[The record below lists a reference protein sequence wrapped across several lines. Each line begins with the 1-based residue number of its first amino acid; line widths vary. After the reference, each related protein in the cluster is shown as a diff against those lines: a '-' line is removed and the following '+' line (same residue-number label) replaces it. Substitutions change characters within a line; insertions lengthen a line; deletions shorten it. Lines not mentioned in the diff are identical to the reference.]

1 LQTPA
6 KFEYTRATSLE
17 DAISTLQRLGGDARI
32 VAGGHSL
39 LPMMKLRLANPG
51 HLIDIN
57 DLDEL
62 SYIRVEGDE
71 IRIGALT
78 RHVELLKSDLL
89 ARHFPLF
96 ADAEEVIA
104 DPVVRNRGTIGGSLC
119 QADAAEDL
127 SAVCS
132 AVKAQAVIRGAGG
145 ERLVGM
151 EEFHIGPYV
160 TAVGDGEMLTEVR
173 IPLRSGGGSAH
184 EKVERRA
191 GDWAIAAASAAL
203 WLDNG
208 KIVDAGIALSAV
220 GLTTIHVTRAEELL
234 RGKAPSAELFAQAG
248 SIASKDCSP
257 SSDGRGP
264 VDYKRHLAGVLTQR
278 ALIRAAER
286 AAASPSRPYPTPN
299 PPSAPTEP
307 AAPPEPAASEPAA
320 TAAPADAPAVLKWG
334 ARSSAE
340 PAASEPV
347 AVSEPAPEPVAVSE
361 PEPEPVAV
369 SEPEPEPV
377 AVSEPAPEPVAVSE
391 PEPEPVAVSEPEAPA
406 AEAPASAEPAPL
418 RWRTSGATSAESG
431 ASTLGE
437 LAAASQAATAAPEPV
452 AVSEPEPEAVSE
464 PEPEAVSEP
473 EPVAVSEPEPVA
485 ASEPVAVSEPA
496 AAAAPAEGPTVL
508 RWGSRAAAAPTQA
521 PEPPA
526 VSEPAPEPEAVSEPE
541 AASEPETAAVSEP
554 ETAAVS
560 EPEAVSDPEPEAPA
574 DSSTLRWRSGGE
586 RRNSPPATA
595 EPTAIRWRRG
605 SHEDRGPRSLH

>member
-391 PEPEPVAVSEPEAPA
+391 PEPEPVAVSEPE
-406 AEAPASAEPAPL
+406 
-418 RWRTSGATSAESG
+418 
-431 ASTLGE
+431 
-437 LAAASQAATAAPEPV
+437 
-452 AVSEPEPEAVSE
+452 
-464 PEPEAVSEP
+464 
-473 EPVAVSEPEPVA
+473 PVAVSEPEPVA

-541 AASEPETAAVSEP
+541 PEPEAASEPETAAVSEP

-586 RRNSPPATA
+586 RRNSPPATG